1 MRAPLSTA
9 FAIAVGIIVLLGY
22 FITVPVIQDL
32 RIILLG
38 WAVSLAAIAALVG
51 VVNLLLVHFRRLS
64 APQGKDYYS
73 LFFIIAFIATLGIGL
88 ILGPADLGYQTAVN
102 AIIIPIETSLM
113 ALLAVSLAYACL
125 RLLQR
130 RKGVMP
136 IVFLVSTLV
145 FLVLSGGFL
154 AIGDQVPVFKEIQ
167 SIISWLPAAG
177 ARGIL
182 LGIAL
187 GSLTTGIRI
196 LMGAD
201 RPYSG

>member
-22 FITVPVIQDL
+22 FLAVPVVQDL
-32 RIILLG
+32 RVILLG

-51 VVNLLLVHFRRLS
+51 VVNLILVHFRRLS
-64 APQGKDYYS
+64 APQGKDFYS
-73 LFFIIAFIATLGIGL
+73 LFFIIAFIATLVFGL
-88 ILGPADLGYQTAVN
+88 LLGTADPGYQTAII
-102 AIIIPIETSLM
+102 AIIVPIETSLM
-113 ALLAVSLAYACL
+113 AILAVSLAYACL

-136 IVFLVSTLV
+136 IIFLVSTLV
-145 FLVLSGGFL
+145 FLLFSGGFL
-154 AIGDQVPVFKEIQ
+154 AIGNQVPILKEIQ
-167 SIISWLPAAG
+167 SVINWLPAAG

>member
-9 FAIAVGIIVLLGY
+9 FAIAVGLIVLLGY
-22 FITVPVIQDL
+22 FIAAPVVQDL
-32 RIILLG
+32 RTLLLG

-51 VVNLLLVHFRRLS
+51 VVNLLLVHFRRLG
-64 APQGKDYYS
+64 AAQNKDYYS
-73 LFFIIAFIATLGIGL
+73 LLLIIAFVATLGIGL
-88 ILGPADLGYQTAVN
+88 FLGPGDSGYQNAVN
-102 AIIIPIETSLM
+102 AIIIPVEISLM

-130 RKGVMP
+130 RKGAMP
-136 IVFLVSTLV
+136 IIFLVSTLF
-145 FLVLSGGFL
+145 FLLISGGFL
-154 AIGDQVPVFKEIQ
+154 AVGDQVPLFQQIKG
-167 SIISWLPAAG
+167 IIDWLPVAG

>member
-9 FAIAVGIIVLLGY
+9 FAIAIGIIVLLGY
-22 FITVPVIQDL
+22 FITVPIVQDL
-32 RIILLG
+32 RILLLG
-38 WAVSLAAIAALVG
+38 WAVSLAAMAALVG
-51 VVNLLLVHFRRLS
+51 VVNLVLVHLRRLT
-64 APQGKDYYS
+64 APQGKDFYS
-73 LFFIIAFIATLGIGL
+73 LFLLLAFIATLVIGL
-88 ILGPADLGYQTAVN
+88 LLGPADIKYQTVIT
-102 AIIIPIETSLM
+102 AIILPVETSMM
-113 ALLAVSLAYACL
+113 AILAVSLAYACL

-136 IVFLVSTLV
+136 IVFLVSTLF
-145 FLVLSGGFL
+145 FLLVSGGFL
-154 AIGDQVPVFKEIQ
+154 AIGDQVPLFKEIQ
-167 SIISWLPAAG
+167 GIINWLPAAG